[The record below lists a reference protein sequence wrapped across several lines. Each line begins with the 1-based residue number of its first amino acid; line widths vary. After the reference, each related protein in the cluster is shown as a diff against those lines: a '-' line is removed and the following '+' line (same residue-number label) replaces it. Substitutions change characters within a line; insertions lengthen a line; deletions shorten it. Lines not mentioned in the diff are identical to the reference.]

1 MDLLP
6 TVLLPVVPA
15 QAQHLQRF
23 GKPIPLLAVT
33 VDIQAAMVQILEV
46 LAVEEQGLFMV
57 TVVMADPQDL
67 LQELAKAERVGV
79 VLVVAAVL
87 GLKGQAVQVEAG

>member
-6 TVLLPVVPA
+6 TALHQEVPV

-33 VDIQAAMVQILEV
+33 GAIQAALVQISEV

-67 LQELAKAERVGV
+67 LQLAKTERVGV